1 MLGMRRQPR
10 DRRREQPRGSRRDQR
25 REPRREAGWFGTYSL
40 PKKPDRTLGEC
51 RILDLSASGAGLE
64 LYGPW
69 PRKGVDTAI
78 IVRLGRADE
87 GEEVHE
93 LLAEVRNATRTKFGF
108 MRVGVRFVGLTPDEA
123 RYLRQLTQQSGARH

>member
-1 MLGMRRQPR
+1 MLRPR
-10 DRRREQPRGSRRDQR
+10 HRASEQR
-25 REPRREAGWFGTYSL
+25 REPRREAGWLGTYSL
-40 PKKPDRTLGEC
+40 PQKPNLTLGEC

-93 LLAEVRNATRTKFGF
+93 LRAEVRNAARTKFGF
-108 MRVGVRFVGLTPDEA
+108 MRVGVRFVGLSVEDA
-123 RYLRQLTQQSGARH
+123 RYLRLLTETAGTRR